1 RADWRQA
8 MQPVWQKFRG
18 NVGADLLQ
26 AAEASNRPD

>member
-1 RADWRQA
+1 
-8 MQPVWQKFRG
+8 KFRG

>member
-1 RADWRQA
+1 
-8 MQPVWQKFRG
+8 FRG